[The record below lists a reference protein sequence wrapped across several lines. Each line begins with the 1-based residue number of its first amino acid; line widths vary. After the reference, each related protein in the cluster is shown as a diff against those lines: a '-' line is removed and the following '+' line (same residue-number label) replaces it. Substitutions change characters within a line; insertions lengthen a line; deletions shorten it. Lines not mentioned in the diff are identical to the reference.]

1 SASLCATSRVTVSEL
16 PPGGNGT
23 TMGIG
28 RDGKSDWANAT
39 GAAAIKP
46 AATQAKVQATTIA
59 FFIGLPPFGVSGRH
73 GLRANVDHGG
83 AEHVGGRRVCRK
95 AGAPARALSPI
106 SG

>member
-1 SASLCATSRVTVSEL
+1 MV
-16 PPGGNGT
+16 
-23 TMGIG
+23 IG

-59 FFIGLPPFGVSGRH
+59 FFIGFPPFGVSGRH

-83 AEHVGGRRVCRK
+83 AAHVADMRAGLKGRSPVHGAAVVPDHEVVAPPFVRVDETGR
-95 AGAPARALSPI
+95 GREFE
-106 SG
+106 